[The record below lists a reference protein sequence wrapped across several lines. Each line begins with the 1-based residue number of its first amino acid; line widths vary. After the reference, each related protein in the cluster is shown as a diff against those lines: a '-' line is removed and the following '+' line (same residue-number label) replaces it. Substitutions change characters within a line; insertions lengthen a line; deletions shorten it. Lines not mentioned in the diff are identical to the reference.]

1 MVTQGG
7 VLGRNSFLLFYP
19 PFPPSLYYPPP
30 TTSGGCRSP
39 VNSKTLFIPS
49 LSRKESLGSS
59 VKKNLEWFSG
69 NVNSLSIGMSIMLM
83 LQMKARL
90 KDNWLMKEVDLR
102 FVLKNWKFSL
112 QKYLFQIFWL
122 NISFSEKSW
131 YE

>member
-1 MVTQGG
+1 MYDSCNS
-7 VLGRNSFLLFYP
+7 VLGWVTWSFLWETLKTGTNF
-19 PFPPSLYYPPP
+19 FFQFDTRQFL
-30 TTSGGCRSP
+30 
-39 VNSKTLFIPS
+39 VSKTLFIPS